1 MCVDSH
7 KDTIVSVAINN
18 KTDDIVRII
27 VKPQAWGRQP
37 SRSLPLDVIP
47 TLTNNA
53 ERHEVRAGAI
63 NKNSSA
69 IVYSVMWDF
78 YFETLSSY
86 GDYNYDAYVIYTAP
100 PVIFDNSNN
109 KQQ

>member
-1 MCVDSH
+1 
-7 KDTIVSVAINN
+7 
-18 KTDDIVRII
+18 
-27 VKPQAWGRQP
+27 
-37 SRSLPLDVIP
+37 
-47 TLTNNA
+47 
-53 ERHEVRAGAI
+53 
-63 NKNSSA
+63 
-69 IVYSVMWDF
+69 MWDF